1 MNSRRLLVVGWDS
14 ADWKIIRPLISRGEM
29 PMMQRIVQNGVH
41 GDLRTLEPSLS
52 PMLWTTIATGRHA
65 AEHGVH
71 GFTESRD
78 GQVVPVSACTRRC
91 KAIWNILSDRGL
103 KTNLV
108 GWFASQGEQD
118 PNVQLVS
125 NLYPHAP
132 RNPVSTLSDWPKPAP
147 GTFWPERLSNAL
159 SNLRL
164 GPHELGSDV
173 LRMFVKD
180 IHAIDQQKDRRLF
193 LLAQKLAE
201 TFSIQ
206 AAATWLM
213 EHESWDLTMVYFRAI
228 DEISHVFM
236 PFHPPRMLGAPE
248 KEFDHYNDVVNSTY
262 RLHDLMLTRL
272 VDLAGPE
279 AGVLVIS
286 DHGFHSDHL
295 RPRFVPNIP
304 AGIVAWH
311 RPFGIIA
318 GSGQGF
324 PTHGQSIFGAGLQ
337 DVAPTILQ
345 WFGIPRAKDMMGRVL
360 TDALLNPNKL
370 EEVETYENRDAP
382 EPNASCFELK
392 DHDRRAMLEHFVDLG
407 YIEELPSD
415 AQAACEQ
422 TTNENRW
429 QLACSLLH
437 SGRYEEALPLLEQAH
452 DANPMRPDIAQ
463 RLAHCQLHFGL
474 TEDATVTIESS
485 IAGFQDANAVSMI
498 RAQIAN
504 QKGDYS
510 QAIQLL
516 DEVRLQMPNY
526 PGLREQLAST
536 YLRLRRW
543 DLAETLAKE
552 IIESDPNNAPAWAI
566 LSRCQLHGNDNTGC
580 IDSALEAIHLNF
592 SSPMAHINLGIAL
605 ARTHK
610 YSKAVTAFRNAIK
623 LAPANI
629 PPYRFLSHVYSR
641 MGMHEESIQWM
652 NQARQ
657 MRQEFDKESAKTIQ
671 RVKQSAQERS
681 IQRASRPRKPAAKQ
695 LEPLDLLVVSG
706 LPRSGTS
713 LMMQILQA
721 GGVPL
726 LTDGIRTADED
737 NPEGYWEWEAIKG
750 IVRNPEILSQAQ
762 GKAVKVISALLGS
775 LPRIHTYKILY
786 MVRPIEEIIASQ
798 YKMLE
803 RKGITSKYDLKE
815 IATLQQQHSL
825 GVRESLKRFD
835 QVKLLEVSYR
845 ELISCPDRTLSSIG
859 EFLGDVFRLGPNVYE
874 CIKPSLYRQRN

>member
-1 MNSRRLLVVGWDS
+1 
-14 ADWKIIRPLISRGEM
+14 
-29 PMMQRIVQNGVH
+29 
-41 GDLRTLEPSLS
+41 
-52 PMLWTTIATGRHA
+52 
-65 AEHGVH
+65 
-71 GFTESRD
+71 D
-78 GQVVPVSACTRRC
+78 G
-91 KAIWNILSDRGL
+91 
-103 KTNLV
+103 
-108 GWFASQGEQD
+108 
-118 PNVQLVS
+118 
-125 NLYPHAP
+125 
-132 RNPVSTLSDWPKPAP
+132 
-147 GTFWPERLSNAL
+147 
-159 SNLRL
+159 
-164 GPHELGSDV
+164 
-173 LRMFVKD
+173 
-180 IHAIDQQKDRRLF
+180 
-193 LLAQKLAE
+193 
-201 TFSIQ
+201 
-206 AAATWLM
+206 
-213 EHESWDLTMVYFRAI
+213 
-228 DEISHVFM
+228 
-236 PFHPPRMLGAPE
+236 
-248 KEFDHYNDVVNSTY
+248 VNSPY
-262 RLHDLMLTRL
+262 RVTDLMLTRL
-272 VDLAGPE
+272 VDLAGPD

-318 GSGQGF
+318 GSGHGF

-360 TDALLNPNKL
+360 ADALLNPNKL
-370 EEVETYENRDAP
+370 EEVETYENRDAA
-382 EPNASCFELK
+382 EPKASCFELK

-474 TEDATVTIESS
+474 ADQATVTIESS

-526 PGLREQLAST
+526 PGLREQLART
-536 YLRLRRW
+536 YLHLRRW
-543 DLAETLAKE
+543 DLAETLANE
-552 IIESDPNNAPAWAI
+552 IIESDPSNAQAWAI
-566 LSRCQLHGNDNTGC
+566 LSRCQLHRNDHTGC

-592 SSPMAHINLGIAL
+592 SSPMAHVNLGIAL

-657 MRQEFDKESAKTIQ
+657 MRQELDAETRKTIQ
-671 RVKQSAQERS
+671 RVKQSAQERAVERS
-681 IQRASRPRKPAAKQ
+681 NRPKKPAFRE
-695 LEPLDLLVVSG
+695 LEPLDLLLVSG

-726 LTDGIRTADED
+726 LTDGKRTADED

-750 IVRNPEILSQAQ
+750 IARNPEILSHAQ
-762 GKAVKVISALLGS
+762 GKAVKVISALIDS
-775 LPRIHTYKILY
+775 LPRMHTYRILY

-825 GVRESLKRFD
+825 RVRESLKRFD
-835 QVKLLEVSYR
+835 QVKLLEVSYP
-845 ELISCPDRTLSSIG
+845 ELISCPDRTLSSIAA
-859 EFLGDVFRLGPNVYE
+859 FLGGVFRMGPNVYE